1 MNLTKFSIDR
11 PIGITMVI
19 AFFVVL
25 GLFSFYRIGVELLP
39 ALNTPYVTVSISYP
53 GANAD
58 SVEQQVVKPAED
70 ALSSVSNLKQYDV
83 DGIVRP
89 GPDYAGA

>member
-11 PIGITMVI
+11 PISIAMVI

-39 ALNTPYVTVSISYP
+39 ALNTPPMSPYP
-53 GANAD
+53 LLT
-58 SVEQQVVKPAED
+58 PAPMPIPSNSR
-70 ALSSVSNLKQYDV
+70 SSSLRKMPCLLCL
-83 DGIVRP
+83 I
-89 GPDYAGA
+89 

>member
-11 PIGITMVI
+11 PIGIAMVI

-39 ALNTPYVTVSISYP
+39 ALNTPYVTVSMLT
-53 GANAD
+53 
-58 SVEQQVVKPAED
+58 PAPMPIPSNSR
-70 ALSSVSNLKQYDV
+70 SSSLRKTPCLPCL
-83 DGIVRP
+83 I
-89 GPDYAGA
+89 